1 MPSWIFALA
10 LTAAAILIAV
20 GSGRERWPALRVE
33 SFPAPW
39 RRVVGLGLFAVVI
52 ALVVVVP
59 LLAFPWVSPTREDP
73 RLAFAELFLGHAVL
87 VAFLLAWWVLVG
99 CPEIAR
105 FLALDLTRI
114 ADDARLGA
122 ATAAAGWAAMA
133 VVLLGLQALF
143 PEAFP
148 RAAEGAR
155 LPDAVRAIAAL
166 GPIERG
172 LLAVSAGVVEESFF
186 RSFLQ
191 VRAGALLSAVS
202 FAASHMTYGSPL
214 MLAGV
219 VPVGLVFAGVFARRP
234 SLVPC
239 VVGHIL
245 FDVVQLFLFLPS
257 AASER

>member
-1 MPSWIFALA
+1 MPSWIFVLA

-20 GSGRERWPALRVE
+20 GSGRQRWPALRIE
-33 SFPAPW
+33 PFPAPW
-39 RRVVGLGLFAVVI
+39 RRILGLALLAVVL
-52 ALVVVVP
+52 ALVVFVP

-73 RLAFAELFLGHAVL
+73 GIAFGELFLGHAVL
-87 VAFLLAWWVLVG
+87 VAFLLAWWVLAG
-99 CPEIAR
+99 RPDIAR
-105 FLALDLTRI
+105 FLALDL
-114 ADDARLGA
+114 ANLEDDARLGA

-133 VVLLGLQALF
+133 IALLGLQALA

-148 RAAEGAR
+148 RLAGDAP

-166 GPIERG
+166 GPVERF
-172 LLAVSAGVVEESFF
+172 LLAVSAGVVEECFF

-191 VRAGALLSAVS
+191 VRAGAVLSVAA

-219 VPVGLVFAGVFARRP
+219 VPVGMVFAAVFARRT
-234 SLVPC
+234 SLLPC

-257 AASER
+257 ASSER